1 LEVHL
6 LDQEDQMVE
15 QVLDFHQQH
24 LVLMVNL
31 VVRLDI
37 IQVEQEEDI
46 MEMQYQVV

>member
-1 LEVHL
+1 
-6 LDQEDQMVE
+6 MVE
-15 QVLDFHQQH
+15 QALDYHQQH